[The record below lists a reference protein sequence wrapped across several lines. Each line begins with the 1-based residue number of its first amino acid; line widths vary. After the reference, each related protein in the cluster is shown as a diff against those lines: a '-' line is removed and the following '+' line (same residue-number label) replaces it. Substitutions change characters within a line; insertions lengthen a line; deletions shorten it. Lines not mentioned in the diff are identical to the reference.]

1 MNNKT
6 AFIILLAC
14 IWLPSIL
21 DELELLQGWASI
33 PITITFVTLYLL
45 AFLTLLTSFFT
56 EVTKDSSEN
65 NN

>member
-6 AFIILLAC
+6 AFIILLVC
-14 IWLPSIL
+14 IWMPSIL

>member
-56 EVTKDSSEN
+56 EVAKDSNEN

>member
-6 AFIILLAC
+6 AFIILLVC
-14 IWLPSIL
+14 IWMPSIL

-56 EVTKDSSEN
+56 EVTKDSNEN

>member
-14 IWLPSIL
+14 IWMPSIL